1 MIFEFLQIF
10 FENVT
15 RPSTN
20 GSYTR
25 SLYKHMSLLSPW
37 SSWSPLSLLRPL
49 TRTQWTGSAQQTR
62 PSESLTQE
70 GATAV
75 DRPVIQLC
83 VPTEP

>member
-25 SLYKHMSLLSPW
+25 SLYKHMSLLGPR
-37 SSWSPLSLLRPL
+37 SPLSLLSLLSAALCLFCPL
-49 TRTQWTGSAQQTR
+49 
-62 PSESLTQE
+62 P
-70 GATAV
+70 
-75 DRPVIQLC
+75 LC
-83 VPTEP
+83 VY

>member
-25 SLYKHMSLLSPW
+25 SLYKHMSLLSLL
-37 SSWSPLSLLRPL
+37 SPLSLLSLLSLLRPP
-49 TRTQWTGSAQQTR
+49 TRDSMDWVGFNR
-62 PSESLTQE
+62 LGPPS
-70 GATAV
+70 
-75 DRPVIQLC
+75 R
-83 VPTEP
+83 